1 MGIDRG
7 LALAADVTVV
17 VVDDHAGF
25 RAALKMAL
33 EANGVRVVGS
43 ADGGEA
49 AIAMVGELEPDV
61 VVMDLAMP
69 GMNGVQATRA
79 IVARPRPPAVIAL
92 SGSRELMRE
101 AVAAGARLTVLKDAD
116 PLQLISAVRSVAGS
130 DNSESRPM
138 GVTSEA
144 KLASNDE

>member
-1 MGIDRG
+1 
-7 LALAADVTVV
+7 
-17 VVDDHAGF
+17 
-25 RAALKMAL
+25 
-33 EANGVRVVGS
+33 
-43 ADGGEA
+43 
-49 AIAMVGELEPDV
+49 
-61 VVMDLAMP
+61 
-69 GMNGVQATRA
+69 
-79 IVARPRPPAVIAL
+79 
-92 SGSRELMRE
+92 MRE